1 MSNNEIKSKVDDLR
15 EYRRMIED
23 LQAEIDTITDEIKQH
38 MTAEGVDE
46 IRGADYKITWKA
58 VTSNRIDSAAL
69 KAAYPDIAS
78 AFMKS
83 STSRRFNVA

>member
-23 LQAEIDTITDEIKQH
+23 LQAEVDAITDAIKAH
-38 MTAEGVDE
+38 MDAEGVDE
-46 IRGADYKITWKA
+46 IAGADFKVTWKA

-69 KAAYPDIAS
+69 KAAYPEIAQ
-78 AFMKS
+78 AFTKS
-83 STSRRFNVA
+83 STSKRFCVA